1 MQSFAVFAVTC
12 LAVAAANPIARGIY
26 DGCGTTTT
34 CFGVSK
40 ESGTACVDT
49 QDCALIVAWSM
60 EGDAYNFELQ
70 ATNPENGWV
79 GFGLSRDTS
88 MGDDSVVI
96 CNAESGST
104 DLYWN
109 VAESEEIKYPLPV
122 GDNTGL
128 TAGSLTNDNGIYCS
142 FTRDASLTFVTPVD
156 PSEEVTFD
164 LTSEAFYILLSTGPV
179 VDGELD
185 QHNAVGISDDL
196 VQF

>member
-1 MQSFAVFAVTC
+1 M
-12 LAVAAANPIARGIY
+12 
-26 DGCGTTTT
+26 
-34 CFGVSK
+34 
-40 ESGTACVDT
+40 
-49 QDCALIVAWSM
+49 
-60 EGDAYNFELQ
+60 
-70 ATNPENGWV
+70 
-79 GFGLSRDTS
+79 
-88 MGDDSVVI
+88 
-96 CNAESGST
+96 
-104 DLYWN
+104 
-109 VAESEEIKYPLPV
+109 
-122 GDNTGL
+122 